1 MRKNNR
7 TSIGVLILTVMILWL
22 PTTASSS
29 GSIAGPGDIAITGYN
44 ADGTDNIAFVL
55 LGDTTPNQVI
65 YFTDNEWNGS
75 PIGSG
80 GAFNDTNEGFITWT
94 APASA
99 LPAGTVI
106 EISDASATPDATLGS
121 ATKSGNFNLSG
132 GNEVLYV
139 YLGSNEETP
148 TVFLTAFASDDFNSG
163 TLDGTGLT
171 EGTNAMRFDSV
182 DADVDIA
189 QYTGSR
195 TNQSTADAY
204 LAQIMD
210 TGNWAHQDGS
220 GDQSN
225 DGTPPDVPFDTTTFT
240 KPNAITFAGMTA
252 SNGISNGLLIALLAG
267 FSILLFGGFWLRRRT
282 TC

>member
-1 MRKNNR
+1 MWKKLVMLLLAALGV
-7 TSIGVLILTVMILWL
+7 SIATFVS
-22 PTTASSS
+22 AS
-29 GSIAGPGDIAITGYN
+29 GSITGPGDVAITGYN
-44 ADGTDNIAFVL
+44 ADGNDNIAFVL

-106 EISDASATPDATLGS
+106 EISDASATPAATQGS

-132 GNEVLYV
+132 SNEVLYV

-148 TVFLTAFASDDFNSG
+148 TAFLTAFASDDFNSG

-195 TNQSTADAY
+195 TNQTTTDAY

-240 KPNAITFAGMTA
+240 KPNAITFAGMNA
-252 SNGISNGLLIALLAG
+252 SNGVSNSMIIALLAG
-267 FSILLFGGFWLRRRT
+267 FSVLLFGGFWLRRRISH
-282 TC
+282 